1 MRRIVE
7 ARSRFCPTLVHGVHH
22 DGRRRENDVRLRL
35 FTYIA
40 EEVDELRVG
49 QQHAKLLVSLM
60 HKFLAVSKV
69 EHLAD
74 GFLVEQRFNGARRH
88 ARLPCA
94 RRCGNEKPSHASMH
108 VLAYTPDGFLLIGA
122 VHNVFSKVWM
132 SVRIVK
138 AAEVQA
144 PLQTDARKA
153 SMNRTQCAARLIQI
167 AVSSLAQEKNIG
179 TLAVLL
185 FHERRPFLRLS
196 DAVFCGML
204 RRLDR
209 HDGQRFLL
217 GIGEE
222 EVDCRR
228 LFSRALDLRVHE
240 EVLTQSPSR
249 LRTVHQD
256 VAAARL
262 GEKVG
267 RHLDDAAVPV
277 FFPQGGKLLRS
288 LAVLLAPR

>member
-1 MRRIVE
+1 
-7 ARSRFCPTLVHGVHH
+7 
-22 DGRRRENDVRLRL
+22 
-35 FTYIA
+35 
-40 EEVDELRVG
+40 
-49 QQHAKLLVSLM
+49 
-60 HKFLAVSKV
+60 
-69 EHLAD
+69 
-74 GFLVEQRFNGARRH
+74 
-88 ARLPCA
+88 
-94 RRCGNEKPSHASMH
+94 MH
-108 VLAYTPDGFLLIGA
+108 VLAYTPDGFLLIRA
-122 VHNVFSKVWM
+122 VHNVLSKVWM

-138 AAEVQA
+138 AAEAQA

-179 TLAVLL
+179 TFAVLL

-222 EVDCRR
+222 EVDRRR
-228 LFSRALDLRVHE
+228 LFPRALDLRVHE

-262 GEKVG
+262 SKEVG
-267 RHLDDAAVPV
+267 RHLDDAAVPI

-288 LAVLLAPR
+288 LAVLLAPRQKGAAFERLLVEFQEFQRIRIAFLAARRQKALIERSRRKTFLVARRQP